1 VAPTS
6 NTSELHIV
14 STAVIQLLK
23 YTMMISMKRNHIML
37 SKCLLTVIT
46 VSLSVCGCAAKRQS
60 IKLVDYHVHLKG
72 GLTLPEAIAMSK
84 ANGIKY
90 GIAANCGL
98 KFPVTDDKG
107 LREYVAS
114 VKGKGA
120 YVAMQA
126 EGREWVTLFSP
137 EAIAECDYVF
147 SDALTWRDHKNRRM
161 RLWIPA
167 EVFID
172 DKQQFMDMYVDR
184 IVWIIDNEPIDI
196 FVNPT
201 LLPKAISAEYDALW
215 IEARKKRFIDAAVR
229 NNVAIE
235 INARHRLP
243 KPDFLK
249 KAKAAGAK
257 FAFGTNNGGRKLGK
271 LEYCI
276 EMIDECGLTPQDM
289 FTPKTDGK
297 KAIQLKK
304 LPKLKY

>member
-1 VAPTS
+1 MLTIER
-6 NTSELHIV
+6 TL
-14 STAVIQLLK
+14 
-23 YTMMISMKRNHIML
+23 IML
-37 SKCLLTVIT
+37 SKFPKFPKFLLAAVA
-46 VSLSVCGCAAKRQS
+46 VSLGFCGCAANNG

-72 GLTLPEAIAMSK
+72 GLTLPEAISMSQE
-84 ANGIKY
+84 NGIQY

-98 KFPVTDDKG
+98 KFPVTNDEA
-107 LREYVAS
+107 LRNYVAS

-137 EAIAECDYVF
+137 EAIAECDYIF

-161 RLWIPA
+161 RLWVPE

-184 IVWIIDNEPIDI
+184 TVWILDNEPIDI

-201 LLPKAISAEYDALW
+201 VLPKAIADEYDALW
-215 IEARKKRFIDAAVR
+215 TEARMKRFIDAAVR

-235 INARHRLP
+235 INARFKLP
-243 KPDFLK
+243 KAAFIK

-257 FAFGTNNGGRKLGK
+257 FAFGTNNSGRELGK

-276 EMIDECGLTPQDM
+276 KMIDECGLTPKDM
-289 FTPKTDGK
+289 FTLKPDGK

>member
-1 VAPTS
+1 MERNLIMLT
-6 NTSELHIV
+6 
-14 STAVIQLLK
+14 K
-23 YTMMISMKRNHIML
+23 YTL
-37 SKCLLTVIT
+37 AVVA
-46 VSLSVCGCAAKRQS
+46 VSLAVCGCAANSES
-60 IKLVDYHVHLKG
+60 IELVDYHVHLKG
-72 GLTLPEAIAMSK
+72 GLTLDEAIAMSK

-98 KFPVTDDKG
+98 KFPVTNDKA
-107 LREYVAS
+107 LREYVAG
-114 VKGKGA
+114 VKGKGP

-137 EAIAECDYVF
+137 QAIAECDYIF

-167 EVFID
+167 EVFIE

-184 IVWIIDNEPIDI
+184 TVWILDNEPIDI

-201 LLPKAISAEYDALW
+201 VLPKVIASEYDALW
-215 IEARKKRFIDAAVR
+215 TDARVKRFIDAAVR
-229 NNVAIE
+229 NGVAIE
-235 INARHRLP
+235 INARFKLP
-243 KPDFLK
+243 KAAFIK

-271 LEYCI
+271 LEYCR
-276 EMIDECGLTPQDM
+276 EMITECGLTPEDM
-289 FTPKTDGK
+289 FTVKPDGK